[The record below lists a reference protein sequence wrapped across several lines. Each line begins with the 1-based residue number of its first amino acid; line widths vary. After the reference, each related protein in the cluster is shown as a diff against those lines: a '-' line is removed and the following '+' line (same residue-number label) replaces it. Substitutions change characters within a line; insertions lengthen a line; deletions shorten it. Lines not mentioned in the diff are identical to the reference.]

1 MANFP
6 VSPGVNTSEI
16 DNTFL
21 MSQPVKAG
29 AAIVGP
35 TVKGPVELP
44 TLVTSYADYVNRFG
58 DILISG
64 SNTYS
69 YFTSI
74 SAYNYFN
81 NGGTSLIVARVVS
94 GSYTAATS
102 SKIDNSLITS
112 TGNTASFT
120 INATTTITGSA
131 TGSFS
136 SGIRIQTP
144 TNDYWIMPNSNG
156 LNFNNNLLD
165 FFYTSSGPTTN
176 DNTTN
181 YLNAVVSTINS
192 PLADFAI
199 LGLTASYSA
208 PTLTINASGPGT
220 SLNGVNIYKDASAG
234 NAGTLIG
241 TLSGGTNSIL
251 GSSLVLETLGKGI
264 IMNNSGTLNTDGT
277 LVSGSIDNV
286 RWEITNANTASG
298 TFNVLVRQG
307 NDKTN
312 SKTILESWNNV
323 NLDPNSSRFIS
334 QVIGDQVLEYNSTSN
349 QIDISSGTYPNQ
361 SRYIRVKSVPTLTPN
376 YLNSSGT
383 PVSAYTA
390 SIPINGSGS
399 FGSATGDVKGGANF
413 YENIS
418 SGNTQGLVAGNYT
431 NMVNLLANKDDYQ
444 FNILSTPGLYNA
456 DYAST
461 ISSIVTN
468 TQNRGD
474 NLYVVDLTSYS
485 GGITDAITEAQSR
498 DTSYAA
504 TYWPWV
510 RIQDPA
516 TGKQVF
522 VPASTLLPGVFAF
535 NDKVAA
541 PWFAP
546 AGINRGGLSTVLR
559 AKVKLSQADRDNLY
573 TNNINPI
580 ATFPRTGVSVFGQKT
595 LQKGASA
602 LDRINVRRLLIEL
615 KSYISQIADTLVFEQ
630 NTITTRNNFLARV
643 NPYLEAI
650 QQKQGLYAFRVVMDE
665 TINTPDIIDRNQ
677 LVGQIFI
684 QPARTVEF
692 VALDFILEPT
702 GAQFPG

>member
-58 DILISG
+58 DILVSG

-102 SKIDNSLITS
+102 SKIDNSLTTT
-112 TGNTASFT
+112 TGNTASFS
-120 INATTTITGSA
+120 IDVSTTITGSA
-131 TGSFS
+131 TGSWVPL
-136 SGIRIQTP
+136 RIATAD
-144 TNDYWIMPNSNG
+144 NDYYIIPNSFSYNQ
-156 LNFNNNLLD
+156 FNNLTD
-165 FFYTSSGPTTN
+165 TYYTSSGASTN
-176 DNTTN
+176 NSFDTYMATI
-181 YLNAVVSTINS
+181 VSTINDPS
-192 PLADFAI
+192 TDFYT
-199 LGLTASYSA
+199 LGLTASYST
-208 PTLTINASGPGT
+208 PNLTIKAINPGT
-220 SLNGVNIYKDASAG
+220 TLNGVAIYKDG
-234 NAGTLIG
+234 YVGTLG
-241 TLSGGTNSIL
+241 TFVGQLSGGTANVL
-251 GSSLVLETLGKGI
+251 GSALVLETLGKGI

-312 SKTILESWNNV
+312 SKIILESWNNV

-334 QVIGDQVLEYNSTSN
+334 KVIGDQVLEYNPASN
-349 QIDISSGTYPNQ
+349 QIDISSGTFPNQ
-361 SRYIRVKSVPTLTPN
+361 SRYVRVKSITNLTPN

-390 SIPINGSGS
+390 SIPLNGSGS
-399 FGSATGDVKGGANF
+399 FGSATGNVKAGANF

-418 SGNTQGLVAGNYT
+418 STNTQGLVAGNYI